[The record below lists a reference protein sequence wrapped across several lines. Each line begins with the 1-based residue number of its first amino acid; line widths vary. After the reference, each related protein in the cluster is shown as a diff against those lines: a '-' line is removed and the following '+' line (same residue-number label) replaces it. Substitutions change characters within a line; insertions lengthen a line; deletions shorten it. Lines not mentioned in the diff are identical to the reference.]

1 MGVEQFNANIC
12 TYFITRYHHVIRWT
26 VFHLWRLQMTGTHI
40 SLVWVNSA
48 GRYRKSRLLKGTTD
62 SFTIINK
69 SRAEI
74 WPWCLGCNYMHA
86 VNITNLFMDNTCY
99 KTLFGKKFMYY
110 SKETLMHSLL
120 YNFFLWNYSSQT
132 S

>member
-62 SFTIINK
+62 SFSIINK

-74 WPWCLGCNYMHA
+74 WPWYRMQLYACSKYILLTYLWITLVIKLYMA
-86 VNITNLFMDNTCY
+86 KNSQ
-99 KTLFGKKFMYY
+99 Y
-110 SKETLMHSLL
+110 SIDILMHSLL
-120 YNFFLWNYSSQT
+120 TFFFLRNYSSKT